1 MYKLTDC
8 IIVFFARLTKEIYR
22 TTTYKY
28 SCESSAL
35 FIEGVS
41 ATLHLNRKV
50 TFIDDLPSLP
60 QKSRLGEGFSS
71 VKLYAMP
78 SNNLHKSSSC
88 ISGTDIPLMP
98 QY

>member
-50 TFIDDLPSLP
+50 TFINDLPSLP
-60 QKSRLGEGFSS
+60 QKSRLVEG
-71 VKLYAMP
+71 LYTMP

-88 ISGTDIPLMP
+88 ISGTAIPLTL
-98 QY
+98 

>member
-8 IIVFFARLTKEIYR
+8 IIVFFARLTKEINR

-50 TFIDDLPSLP
+50 AFINDLPSLP
-60 QKSRLGEGFSS
+60 QKSRLGEGFIS
-71 VKLYAMP
+71 KLYAMP

-88 ISGTDIPLMP
+88 ISGTDISLMP
-98 QY
+98 

>member
-1 MYKLTDC
+1 MYKLMDC

-22 TTTYKY
+22 TSTYKY

-50 TFIDDLPSLP
+50 TLLMISPLFLR
-60 QKSRLGEGFSS
+60 SRLGEGFISM
-71 VKLYAMP
+71 LYAMP

>member
-8 IIVFFARLTKEIYR
+8 ITVFFARLTKEIYR

-41 ATLHLNRKV
+41 A
-50 TFIDDLPSLP
+50 P
-60 QKSRLGEGFSS
+60 KST
-71 VKLYAMP
+71 P
-78 SNNLHKSSSC
+78 KSKGYIYS
-88 ISGTDIPLMP
+88 
-98 QY
+98 

>member
-50 TFIDDLPSLP
+50 TFINDLPSLP
-60 QKSRLGEGFSS
+60 QKSRLGEG
-71 VKLYAMP
+71 LYAMP
-78 SNNLHKSSSC
+78 SNNLRKSSSC
-88 ISGTDIPLMP
+88 ISGTANP
-98 QY
+98 

>member
-1 MYKLTDC
+1 MYKMTDC

-28 SCESSAL
+28 SCERSTL
-35 FIEGVS
+35 FNEGVS

-50 TFIDDLPSLP
+50 TFINDLSSLP
-60 QKSRLGEGFSS
+60 QKSRLGEGFFS
-71 VKLYAMP
+71 KLYAMP

-88 ISGTDIPLMP
+88 ISGTDIPLML
-98 QY
+98 

>member
-1 MYKLTDC
+1 MYRLTDC

-22 TTTYKY
+22 TTTCKY

-41 ATLHLNRKV
+41 ATFHLNRKV
-50 TFIDDLPSLP
+50 TFSNDLPSLP
-60 QKSRLGEGFSS
+60 QKSRLGEGFIS
-71 VKLYAMP
+71 KLYAMP

-98 QY
+98 